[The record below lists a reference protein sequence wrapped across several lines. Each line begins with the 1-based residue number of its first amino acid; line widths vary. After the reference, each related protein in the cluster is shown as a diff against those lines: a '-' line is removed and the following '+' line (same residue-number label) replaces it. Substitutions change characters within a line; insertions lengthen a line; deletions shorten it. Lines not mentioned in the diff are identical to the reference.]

1 MSPKAFAAALRD
13 FAAAVALSPDPAKSV
28 AELAELLAV
37 RADSL
42 QRTNEAI
49 AAAVEQM
56 CKGAPAEFKSDY
68 LAPVLAFIVG
78 DVETLPDLDMDALM
92 SRADQLGAFE
102 VDDLPF
108 PPVVSS
114 DAEATAAL
122 RLYQD
127 TGPEVAAFDASGL
140 TLADWAALP
149 DCDRA
154 HHIAVHQQL
163 AAKAAAIDS
172 PAA

>member
-1 MSPKAFAAALRD
+1 MSPKAFAAALRN

-78 DVETLPDLDMDALM
+78 DVETLPDLDMGALM

-102 VDDLPF
+102 VDDLAF
-108 PPVVSS
+108 PPVVGS
-114 DAEATAAL
+114 DAEATAAA
-122 RLYQD
+122 RIYV
-127 TGPEVAAFDASGL
+127 GNGSEAIAFQKSGL
-140 TLADWAALP
+140 SLADWAALP

-163 AAKAAAIDS
+163 AAKASDAA
-172 PAA
+172 A

>member
-1 MSPKAFAAALRD
+1 MSPKAFAAALRN

-42 QRTNEAI
+42 QRTKEAI

-102 VDDLPF
+102 VDEPAF
-108 PPVVSS
+108 PPLG
-114 DAEATAAL
+114 DHIGTADGEEL
-122 RLYQD
+122 
-127 TGPEVAAFDASGL
+127 AFLASNL
-140 TLADWAALP
+140 SREDWAALP

-154 HHIAVHQQL
+154 HHIQVHQAL
-163 AAKAAAIDS
+163 ATKAAGEPINFG
-172 PAA
+172 